1 MGPGLLDALSQIE
14 DPGKP
19 KGAQAVS
26 QSGDA
31 GLVSVRHSLPPAA
44 GAAVEVL
51 ILYRVI
57 KSAPLTVRE
66 AHLVRLIQRALRTE
80 SPPEEIGMGR

>member
-1 MGPGLLDALSQIE
+1 M
-14 DPGKP
+14 
-19 KGAQAVS
+19 
-26 QSGDA
+26 
-31 GLVSVRHSLPPAA
+31 
-44 GAAVEVL
+44 EVL